1 MVKHEKVPKY
11 YENDCRFSRLILFAA
26 FFTCLFRIWY
36 LSQSLKD
43 VVFLTKFTCTFHL
56 FSHNSATSRFILS
69 RSLSLLWPTTF
80 VIALVFFLKSSC
92 RSSTDVSRFNYDSN
106 VSPILI
112 SSSLVMILLSTCS
125 ALNLLDV
132 DFICF
137 FSLLKKYRLILVI
150 KDQNQYLLSCRPD
163 SFLQLIC
170 MYHVALYFIQL
181 YHFYKK

>member
-56 FSHNSATSRFILS
+56 FSHNSATSRLILS

-106 VSPILI
+106 ASPILI

-132 DFICF
+132 DFMY
-137 FSLLKKYRLILVI
+137 FSLLKKHRLILVI